1 MAQTGILQRRD
12 IKANLIANPPIDGE
26 IVYATDTDEH
36 GFVNNGTLYWKKFD
50 MLQPIVTVDAPP
62 TGLENDPIGTVYLVV
77 SNIRSIQITPRNPEM
92 NTDKGVAEPIQFTA
106 TATYGDGSNSDVTT
120 DVSWTSSDTNIV
132 TINQTGLAEFVYGDR
147 YGGVVTITASINGIV
162 DSVDIN
168 IWYNRIIL

>member
-50 MLQPIVTVDAPP
+50 MLQPIVTVSAPP

-77 SNIRSIQITPRNPEM
+77 STITNIAISPVNPDM
-92 NTDKGVAEPIQFTA
+92 DTNGGVATPIQFTA
-106 TATYGDGSNSDVTT
+106 TATYGDGSTSDVTT
-120 DVSWTSSDTNIV
+120 DVSWTSSDTNVV
-132 TINQTGLAEFVYGDR
+132 TINNSGLAEFVYVQI
-147 YGGVVTITASINGIV
+147 YSGVITITASMNGLTDTTTINL
-162 DSVDIN
+162 
-168 IWYNRIIL
+168 WYPAYK